1 MHLRAPAWSQNVV
14 AFVWAVSLAAFVFI
28 GMLGLSISMG
38 TSIVTSIVCAGII
51 FWAVAKFG
59 ANAPRR
65 RSHPGQRRPAS

>member
-1 MHLRAPAWSQNVV
+1 MHLRVPAWNQNVV

-59 ANAPRR
+59 VNAPRR
-65 RSHPGQRRPAS
+65 RSRPAGRRPTA